1 MGQPHLAPHHPPS
14 VRHVVLDVNPL
25 DGVGCLRIIGAEEIA
40 QRFNGPP
47 LDFGIAQSLRQ
58 LFER

>member
-1 MGQPHLAPHHPPS
+1 
-14 VRHVVLDVNPL
+14 VRDVVLDVNPL
-25 DGVGCLRIIGAEEIA
+25 DGVGRLRIIDAEKIA

-47 LDFGIAQSLRQ
+47 LGFGVTQPLRQ